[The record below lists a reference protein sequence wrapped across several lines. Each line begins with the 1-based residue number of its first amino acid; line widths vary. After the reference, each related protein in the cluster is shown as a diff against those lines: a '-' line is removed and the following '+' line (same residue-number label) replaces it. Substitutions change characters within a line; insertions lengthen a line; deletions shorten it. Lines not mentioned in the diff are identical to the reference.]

1 MITFVLIL
9 GNKPALLFFLIFNI
23 HIVCIH
29 KRTTDTD
36 IKSDRSV
43 NYTVFKKL
51 VMKCCSEMGD
61 YIQDKPREIRH
72 FNTQLYN

>member
-9 GNKPALLFFLIFNI
+9 GNKLALLFFLILSI
-23 HIVCIH
+23 HTVCIH
-29 KRTTDTD
+29 RQTTDTD
-36 IKSDRSV
+36 IQLDRSI

-61 YIQDKPREIRH
+61 YIQDTPREIRH